1 MRFIWYR
8 GRKISKKSGFID
20 VYGDF
25 ISGVLKALIV
35 PLLLIGVAIICC
47 VFSLILPYIV
57 MVLSFIFYPIG
68 LVLDWIGS
76 VLGITSDLSVE
87 KHILL
92 VIGFICF
99 VWSSCIFV
107 LYIVS
112 RFRALYVP
120 LTIEEYEKYG
130 GTIVSNSLESAY
142 NYGLFI
148 HRFMWRFP
156 LPFYTYHKVWG
167 FIKDNFHISIVR
179 DLESRKDFNE
189 EILSLN
195 YSERLSRCAILF
207 ATGFWLVI
215 LNIGILIL
223 LNYSEIL
230 EFLFC
235 G

>member
-8 GRKISKKSGFID
+8 GRRISKKDRFID

-25 ISGVLKALIV
+25 IRKVFKVLKL
-35 PLLLIGVAIICC
+35 PLLGICMAIIYT
-47 VFSLILPYIV
+47 VFRLILPYIV
-57 MVLSFIFYPIG
+57 RVLYFIFYPIS
-68 LVLDWIGS
+68 LVLNWIGS
-76 VLGITSDLSVE
+76 VLGVTLDLSVE
-87 KHILL
+87 NHILL

-99 VWSSCIFV
+99 IWSFCIFV

-112 RFRALYVP
+112 RLRALYIP
-120 LTIEEYEKYG
+120 LTVEEYEKYG

-148 HRFMWRFP
+148 HRFMWKFP

-189 EILSLN
+189 EILSVN
-195 YSERLSRCAILF
+195 YSVRLSRCAILF

>member
-8 GRKISKKSGFID
+8 GRRISKKDRFID

-25 ISGVLKALIV
+25 ISGVLKSLIV

-47 VFSLILPYIV
+47 VFILILPYIV
-57 MVLSFIFYPIG
+57 MVLSFIFYPIS

-76 VLGITSDLSVE
+76 VLGITLSVE
-87 KHILL
+87 NHILL

-99 VWSSCIFV
+99 IWSFCIFV

-112 RFRALYVP
+112 RLRALYIP
-120 LTIEEYEKYG
+120 LTVEEYEKYG

-148 HRFMWRFP
+148 HRFMWKFP